1 MKLNTHDGRM
11 PLGLISDPK
20 CSPKFINST
29 DGIVSV
35 SAYCYCGVGERMF
48 DYGVGMGLTRK
59 QKLAIESLFHKAEE
73 EVATSV
79 GVRKETLRRW
89 KSQPE
94 FAAALAARSR
104 EIRAAAARILSMS
117 SLTAAE
123 KLKALIDSSGPETKT
138 DPKILLDA
146 LKASGLFDAVAE
158 PEEGVTL
165 DQLIAEAT
173 RMALAEDTDG
183 GDGSARED

>member
-1 MKLNTHDGRM
+1 MATRPKRLRTAWTDFRTEMFTKNYQQYGWHDVG
-11 PLGLISDPK
+11 
-20 CSPKFINST
+20 F
-29 DGIVSV
+29 
-35 SAYCYCGVGERMF
+35 GVLLLWIRRTA
-48 DYGVGMGLTRK
+48 VRIRCGMGLTKK

-73 EVATSV
+73 EVAASV

-123 KLKALIDSSGPETKT
+123 KLKALIDASGQQGEKA
-138 DPKILLDA
+138 DPKVLLDT
-146 LKASGLFDAVAE
+146 LKASGLFDAAAE
-158 PEEGVTL
+158 PEEGISL
-165 DQLIAEAT
+165 DQLIAEAA
-173 RMALAEDTDG
+173 RLARTEDSDG
-183 GDGSARED
+183 GDGPPRAD